1 MIILDCPIIQ
11 IVDRDAFGVQKR
23 VGQPQWPLHCSLFQH
38 STFLQKL
45 HFIYARLVKS
55 FAPQNCMRN
64 EIMVS
69 NKEITVSFPYGILIL
84 TQSKQINF
92 IANWFTGVMQVVV
105 GSHFLKRNNVR
116 CMCIF
121 TVFTAYCHP
130 RYKKLYRIV
139 LSLSPNPRHSA
150 ASYIIFLANPSMNIS
165 LMLLIL
171 ILKIGMWAIKKAV
184 ILKLN
189 S

>member
-1 MIILDCPIIQ
+1 MHL
-11 IVDRDAFGVQKR
+11 AFRKGSVNLNGLSIA
-23 VGQPQWPLHCSLFQH
+23 VCSYIH

-92 IANWFTGVMQVVV
+92 IANWFTGVM
-105 GSHFLKRNNVR
+105 
-116 CMCIF
+116 
-121 TVFTAYCHP
+121 
-130 RYKKLYRIV
+130 
-139 LSLSPNPRHSA
+139 
-150 ASYIIFLANPSMNIS
+150 
-165 LMLLIL
+165 
-171 ILKIGMWAIKKAV
+171 
-184 ILKLN
+184 
-189 S
+189 